1 MSVHKTEESP
11 HRFGLTFEAIV
22 VASFLHEQHKKVSEK
37 VALHRSKAFFDG
49 VTARF
54 TANPKP
60 SACGGSDSWIFSRYA
75 LLRTVT
81 EKILIRVQRD
91 LFQFQS
97 SRMD

>member
-1 MSVHKTEESP
+1 MNVQKSEETP
-11 HRFGLTFEAIV
+11 RQFGLTFEVIV
-22 VASFLHEQHKKVSEK
+22 VASFLHKQHKKVSQK
-37 VALHRSKAFFDG
+37 VALHHSNAFFDG
-49 VTARF
+49 VTAPF

-60 SACGGSDSWIFSRYA
+60 SACGGSDSWIFDRYA